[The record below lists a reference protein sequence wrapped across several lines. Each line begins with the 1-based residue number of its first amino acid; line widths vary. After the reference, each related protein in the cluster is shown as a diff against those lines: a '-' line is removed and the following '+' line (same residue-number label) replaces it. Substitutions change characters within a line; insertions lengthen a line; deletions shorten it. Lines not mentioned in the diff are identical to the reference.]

1 MNITVYHGGRHRI
14 TTFKPEWL
22 GKGAGHDQE
31 GPGFYFTTN
40 EGDARAYAKGE
51 GGFIHTITL
60 SPRKLLKKSDR
71 SKPSEIRKMMEWAPD
86 LEGVLTNWDEDPK
99 KAFNKAFRAMCQPTK
114 AVDAFQQIWYD
125 FYRYYGADYLSGL
138 VALGYDGHIVESG
151 FRRDGSPVTHYVMYN
166 PKVIRVEEVVEY
178 ESLEESFNREV
189 KYFVNPPKYIKV
201 GPHTLVLDQAWETTV
216 RYDLEVGHMAWMFL
230 FSLHS
235 GGLEVT
241 IDTDGAV
248 DWDDYRNQ
256 LGVGWLVQLGKTLK
270 STFGVSKLLWSR
282 DAGRMRPDRNF
293 VATLE
298 SITESANNKIT
309 ISDLKLLIPSFVRV
323 AQEIYDDWD
332 EEDGSGG
339 ICDLIV
345 DHWMGLFDQFDVEL
359 EVGGHDGDDHAW
371 LLVDGKFW
379 VDIDPRTYETGGGY
393 NWKKIE
399 GVKFSPS
406 DVQIGTI

>member
-31 GPGFYFTTN
+31 GPGFYFTSSEVN
-40 EGDARAYAKGE
+40 ARAYAEGV
-51 GGFIHTITL
+51 GGFIHTVVL
-60 SPRKLLKKSDR
+60 SPRKLLKKTDR
-71 SKPSEIRKMMEWAPD
+71 TKPSEVKKLMEWAPD
-86 LEGVLTNWDEDPK
+86 LEYKLENWGEDPK
-99 KAFNKAFRAMCQPTK
+99 KAFDEAFRMICSSNSK
-114 AVDAFQQIWYD
+114 AVDAFQQVWYD
-125 FYRYYGADYLSGL
+125 FYRYDGADYLSSL
-138 VALGYDGHIVESG
+138 VALGYDGHIVPG
-151 FRRDGSPVTHYVMYN
+151 RRAAYTNEDITHYVIYN
-166 PKVIRVEEVVEY
+166 PKVIRVEKVVEY

-189 KYFVNPPKYIKV
+189 KYFINPPKYIKV

-216 RYDLEVGHMAWMFL
+216 RYDLEVGHMGWMFL

-241 IDTDGAV
+241 IDTDGVV

-298 SITESANNKIT
+298 SI
-309 ISDLKLLIPSFVRV
+309 
-323 AQEIYDDWD
+323 
-332 EEDGSGG
+332 
-339 ICDLIV
+339 
-345 DHWMGLFDQFDVEL
+345 L
-359 EVGGHDGDDHAW
+359 EAKST
-371 LLVDGKFW
+371 L
-379 VDIDPRTYETGGGY
+379 
-393 NWKKIE
+393 
-399 GVKFSPS
+399 
-406 DVQIGTI
+406 